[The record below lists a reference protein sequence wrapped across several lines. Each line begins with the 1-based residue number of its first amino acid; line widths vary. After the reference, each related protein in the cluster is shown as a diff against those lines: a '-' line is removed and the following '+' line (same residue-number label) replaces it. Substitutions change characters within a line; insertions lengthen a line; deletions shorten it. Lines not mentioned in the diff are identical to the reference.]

1 NSDIE
6 STSSMSKIFPYIFFL
21 VVAIIVYISMS
32 RTVINERTQIGIMK
46 ALGLSS
52 FKIAMH
58 YLFYAAI
65 SGVIGGVLGNVLG
78 IMIFPKLFFGSYETL
93 YTLPDIEVQGYWGY
107 VVLSIIVVLLFAIT
121 ASLLSIKGIF
131 KEMPAKSMSPI
142 PPKKAH
148 VILVERMGFIWKRI
162 SYKNK
167 LIFRN

>member
-1 NSDIE
+1 LVTLTDGADEKAVRDDIKQTIGNDQINHITLKEDQPSYDKLNSDIE

-93 YTLPDIEVQGYWGY
+93 YTLPDIEVQGYW
-107 VVLSIIVVLLFAIT
+107 
-121 ASLLSIKGIF
+121 
-131 KEMPAKSMSPI
+131 
-142 PPKKAH
+142 
-148 VILVERMGFIWKRI
+148 
-162 SYKNK
+162 
-167 LIFRN
+167 